1 MGPEK
6 RIATREIHLENLLA
20 FKSMVSAH
28 SLVVFAN
35 RDSLRTDLLPSFYA
49 QVPNVGLLPS
59 TTDYA
64 LGCLYQGS
72 GGKHI
77 VDLLVTFTFSSSRNP
92 EARAQAPWEAD
103 DLAVPVDVEPPA
115 YDQIQ
120 RQPPRLS
127 HAFPSASSRRKR
139 RAFREISTVSS
150 PKKPAFVN
158 PASSSSGIEQPPAVA
173 DQLRHEI
180 PNHPTAPGSPT
191 EDGPVLDRFD
201 TVERR
206 LCARGAGSGR
216 QVSDCQKY

>member
-1 MGPEK
+1 MGPEQ
-6 RIATREIHLENLLA
+6 RIATRKIHLQNLLA

-49 QVPNVGLLPS
+49 QVPNAGLLPS

-77 VDLLVTFTFSSSRNP
+77 GDLLVTFTFSSSRNP

-103 DLAVPVDVEPPA
+103 DLAVPIDVEPPA

-120 RQPPRLS
+120 LP
-127 HAFPSASSRRKR
+127 
-139 RAFREISTVSS
+139 S

-158 PASSSSGIEQPPAVA
+158 PASSSSEIEQPPAVA

-180 PNHPTAPGSPT
+180 LNHPTAPGSPT
-191 EDGPVLDRFD
+191 EDGFVLDRFH

-216 QVSDCQKY
+216 QVSDRQKY